1 MASQYVMID
10 TAITNLTAKL
20 AELSADPKPSYS
32 VDGQTFSHTEYFKML
47 TDSLESLI
55 TTRRRLQ
62 GPYQLMTRVGSL

>member
-1 MASQYVMID
+1 MASQYAMID

>member
-1 MASQYVMID
+1 MASQYAMID

-20 AELSADPKPSYS
+20 AELSADPKPSYK
-32 VDGQTFSHTEYFKML
+32 VDGQNFSHTEYFKML